1 MPINLPS
8 LDGVSW
14 YAPRISIGIM
24 SNSDQQSFLK
34 AAKEQLGLTWDEL
47 AQASGINARALKT
60 YRMPETSKDFRPLP
74 DLARAAVAR
83 LLEVPNRNQKSA

>member
-1 MPINLPS
+1 
-8 LDGVSW
+8 
-14 YAPRISIGIM
+14 M

-60 YRMPETSKDFRPLP
+60 YRMPETSKDYRPLP
-74 DLARAAVAR
+74 ELARAAVVR
-83 LLEVPNRNQKSA
+83 LLEVPKRSQKNA